1 MTIAEIAKLAGVSIG
16 TVDRVLHNRGRV
28 APKTV
33 EKIRQIVED
42 HNYQP
47 NTFARNLKL
56 SKKFTIGVI
65 IPSLHSE
72 FGYWRLIYNGVLK
85 AIKELSQL
93 SVSIELM
100 EYDRRNPES
109 FLLAGDL
116 LYQKKIDAVLIAP
129 LLPTETSALL
139 DKYPQL
145 PYAFIDS
152 PLPCAKAVLTVAQNP
167 FRGGFLAGR
176 MMKLLSPVGGTYIII
191 QTHKSAYNSSERA
204 RGFKSYFAHDGDYH
218 ILEIETTS
226 DKDGELAIEKMY
238 LQHNDI
244 RGIFV
249 VNNAVIRFADRIVL
263 LGRKNQT
270 IIIGYDIV
278 EQNRTA
284 MLEGKVDCLISQRPE
299 FQGYTA
305 IYQLY
310 RKGILN
316 QKPDK
321 NIPIP
326 IDIILPENIQDD
338 NSYNNYHTE
347 NFTEDCI

>member
-1 MTIAEIAKLAGVSIG
+1 MTIAEIAKLADVSIG
-16 TVDRVLHNRGRV
+16 TVDRVLHARGRV
-28 APKTV
+28 APKTI
-33 EKIRQIVED
+33 EKVMQIVKD

-47 NTFARNLKL
+47 NAFARNLKL
-56 SKKFTIGVI
+56 SKKYTIGVI

-72 FGYWRLIYNGVLK
+72 FGYWRLMYAGVLK
-85 AIKELSQL
+85 AVKELSQL
-93 SVSIELM
+93 AVSIELM
-100 EYDRRNPES
+100 EYDRRNPKS
-109 FLLAGDL
+109 FVMAGDIL
-116 LYQKKIDAVLIAP
+116 FQKKIDAVLLAP
-129 LLPTETSALL
+129 LLPEETSALI

-145 PYAFIDS
+145 PYAFIDA
-152 PLPCAKAVLTVAQNP
+152 PLPCAKAVFTVAQNP

-176 MMKLLSPVGGTYIII
+176 MMKLLSPGGGTYIVI

-204 RGFKSYFAHDGDYH
+204 RGFKSYFANNPDYH

-226 DKDGELAIEKMY
+226 DKDGELAIENMY

-310 RKGILN
+310 RMGILN

-321 NIPIP
+321 NILIP
-326 IDIILPENIQDD
+326 IDILLPENIQDD
-338 NSYNNYHTE
+338 NSYTYNHSGDFE
-347 NFTEDCI
+347 EDCV